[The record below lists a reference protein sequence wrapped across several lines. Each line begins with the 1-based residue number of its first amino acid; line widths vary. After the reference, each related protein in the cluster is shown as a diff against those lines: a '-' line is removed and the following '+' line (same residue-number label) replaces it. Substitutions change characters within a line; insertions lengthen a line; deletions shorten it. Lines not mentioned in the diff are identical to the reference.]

1 MNAPHTS
8 AQPMPELAGNTFQ
21 RLVPVNSLPVTRR
34 NLLFADCELQP
45 LRKGDTLF
53 KAGDTDDQIY
63 YLMEGRIELRDGN
76 RNRTVVEAGSEL
88 PLNPFRSC
96 TATARALSQAT
107 VLHCSRQRFDSLLL
121 PPLLQPYVTEVNS
134 DRGTTEDWL
143 QQLLSSTLFKRLPA
157 PNLQQLFGQ
166 CEPLAFGKG
175 QVVVN
180 QGGEDDSFYIIQSG
194 RCEVVH
200 VDSNNNVTERL
211 AVLGPGEWFGEVA
224 SLASC
229 PGSITVTMLTDG
241 ALLRLQRRGFQDLI
255 RRPLVEE
262 IDAETARE
270 HLQSGARWLDVRE
283 MVEVENDSLEDAM
296 HCAFGNLLRD
306 TGLLEAGRHYIV
318 VCDSG
323 ARSAIAA
330 FILAVRGFSVSWV
343 RGGLA
348 TLRGWSPAETA
359 TDTNITND
367 NDPLLQSLR
376 ADLTR
381 LLRHVDNAMRL
392 KSDAESAR
400 REAERAARKQ
410 MEDESVR
417 LRDQALQVRTMLE
430 QTQKLQ
436 RRLVEEK
443 DRLYTGLKRREQAVE
458 RRINNLNAYIE
469 QRVAEERERI
479 ESTYSG
485 HENEIQRLES
495 EKQAAESLVGTGS
508 ATGDDKQQARQALE
522 SEFERVSDKL
532 RDAENER
539 SRVHAAALTQELV
552 SEISQDLDNKD
563 QEKLAGY
570 QETQSSLTQQREQLE
585 ARAQQLSS
593 ALKESLFD
601 KQASAAVR
609 DALMREAEQLG
620 NDSNEADRNHTDD
633 ALRAATARYNEAD
646 EAYQNAL
653 NAEQENKNALAET
666 EQAETKLM
674 QDLNAEIEAWM
685 EEQASQKPSPKQQE
699 LISRY
704 EDTMQ
709 RLQKEASEAEEQ
721 ERTRDDLLLSD
732 INAELEQ
739 IAEKRGK
746 NAQQD

>member
-1 MNAPHTS
+1 MIAPHTS
-8 AQPMPELAGNTFQ
+8 PHPMPQLAGNTFQ

-53 KAGDTDDQIY
+53 EAGDTDDQIY
-63 YLMEGRIELRDGN
+63 YLVEGRIELRDSN
-76 RNRTVVEAGSEL
+76 RNRTVIEAGNEL
-88 PLNPFRSC
+88 PLNPFRPR

-107 VLHCSRQRFDSLLL
+107 VLHCSRRWFDSLLL
-121 PPLLQPYVTEVNS
+121 PPLLQPYVTA
-134 DRGTTEDWL
+134 DGTGDKERAQDWL
-143 QQLLSSTLFKRLPA
+143 QQLMSSTLFKRLPA
-157 PNLQQLFGQ
+157 PNLQQLFSQ
-166 CEPLAFGKG
+166 CEPLAFGQG

-180 QGGEDDSFYIIQSG
+180 QGSEDDSFYIIQSG

-200 VDSNNNVTERL
+200 VDGNNNVTERL
-211 AVLGPGEWFGEVA
+211 AVLGPGDWFGEV
-224 SLASC
+224 SLLAGC
-229 PGSITVTMLTDG
+229 PGSITVTMLADG

-255 RRPLVEE
+255 RQPLVEE
-262 IDAETARE
+262 VNVETAHQ
-270 HLQSGARWLDVRE
+270 HLENGAHWLDVRE
-283 MVEVENDSLEDAM
+283 PAEVENDPLEDTAHCAFDSLLEDAG
-296 HCAFGNLLRD
+296 A
-306 TGLLEAGRHYIV
+306 LEADRHYV
-318 VCDSG
+318 VICDSG

-330 FILAVRGFSVSWV
+330 FLLAVRGFSVSRL
-343 RGGLA
+343 RGGMA
-348 TLRGWSPAETA
+348 ALRGWTPAETE
-359 TDTNITND
+359 TGTTIINGS
-367 NDPLLQSLR
+367 DPLLQSLR

-392 KSDAESAR
+392 KGDAESAR

-410 MEDESVR
+410 MEDERVR

-443 DRLYTGLKRREQAVE
+443 DRLYSGLKRREQAVE

-479 ESTYSG
+479 ESTYSS

-495 EKQAAESLVGTGS
+495 EKQAAESRIRTDS
-508 ATGDDKQQARQALE
+508 AADDDKQQVCQALE

-539 SRVHAAALTQELV
+539 SRVRAATLTQELV
-552 SEISQDLDNKD
+552 SEISRDLDNED

-570 QETQSSLTQQREQLE
+570 QETQSTLTQQREQLE

-593 ALKESLFD
+593 AVKESLFD

-609 DALMREAEQLG
+609 DALMREAGQPG
-620 NDSNEADRNHTDD
+620 NDSSEEDRDCTDD

-653 NAEQENKNALAET
+653 NAEQENRNALAET
-666 EQAETKLM
+666 EEAESKLM

-685 EEQASQKPSPKQQE
+685 EEQANQKPSPKQQE

-709 RLQKEASEAEEQ
+709 RLQKEATEAEEQ

-739 IAEKRGK
+739 IAEKRAK
-746 NAQQD
+746 KMEH